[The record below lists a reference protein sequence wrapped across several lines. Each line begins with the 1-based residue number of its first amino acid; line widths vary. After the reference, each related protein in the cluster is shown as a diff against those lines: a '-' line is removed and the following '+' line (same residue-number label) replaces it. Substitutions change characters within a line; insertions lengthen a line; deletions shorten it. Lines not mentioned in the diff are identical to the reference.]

1 MSTLKPVDVLA
12 EVIAD
17 PAGSFEMM
25 KIRNKLGQMVN
36 PKANAHQIRM
46 AKAWQYAFKEGKPLR
61 LLLKYVLCVAC
72 VPCDPWIGGQRGV
85 DRGRLREY

>member
-1 MSTLKPVDVLA
+1 MSNLKPADVLA

-36 PKANAHQIRM
+36 PKANAHQIRL
-46 AKAWQYAFKEGKPLR
+46 AKAWQYA
-61 LLLKYVLCVAC
+61 
-72 VPCDPWIGGQRGV
+72 
-85 DRGRLREY
+85 